1 MALDYRAAML
11 RAFQKALVQWP
22 ATITFAGK
30 DYSVV
35 SYPKDT
41 SKNMTASSYD
51 ERIPCNFHMLATDLE
66 SSGIK
71 PRSVISYQ
79 DKAHEVFSIS
89 SDPND
94 PAVILTTYIKQ

>member
-1 MALDYRAAML
+1 MALDFRAAML
-11 RAFQKALVQWP
+11 RAFQKALTQWP
-22 ATITFAGK
+22 ATIKFAGK

-71 PRSVISYQ
+71 PRAVISYQ

-94 PAVILTTYIKQ
+94 PAVVLTTYIKQ

>member
-1 MALDYRAAML
+1 ML

-22 ATITFAGK
+22 ATIKFAGK

-66 SSGIK
+66 TSGIK
-71 PRSVISYQ
+71 PRAVISYQ

-94 PAVILTTYIKQ
+94 PAVVLTTYIKQ